1 MSIFVEAGIFAYVS
15 LGLFVLGLI
24 LVVRR
29 PENAKSIASLMAP
42 AILAAGLIGA
52 GTGQRLVDKYLDSV
66 TDPAQ
71 KVVVLSAGTR
81 EATANH
87 LLAGLMALALVGI
100 GAGVSR
106 ASPRS
111 EA

>member
-1 MSIFVEAGIFAYVS
+1 MSIFVEAGMFAYLS

-29 PENAKSIASLMAP
+29 PESAKSVASLMAP

-52 GTGQRLVDKYLDSV
+52 GTGQRLVDKYLDGV
-66 TDPAQ
+66 TDPAE

-87 LLAGLMALALVGI
+87 LLAGLMGLALIGI
-100 GAGVSR
+100 GAAVQR
-106 ASPRS
+106 ASPRN